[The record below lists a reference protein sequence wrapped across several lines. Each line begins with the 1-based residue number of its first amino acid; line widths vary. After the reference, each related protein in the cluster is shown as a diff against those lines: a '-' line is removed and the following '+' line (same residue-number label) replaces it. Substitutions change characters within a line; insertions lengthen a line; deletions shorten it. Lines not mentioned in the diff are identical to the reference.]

1 MCIASGQEFGGADGS
16 FTGKEAGRKG
26 FFMLNPKK
34 IRWMTKASAYEEKER
49 RGALKVNRYFCGDYI
64 CFGMI
69 KAAVGVTLGTVVIF
83 LVWVLTCAEE
93 LLTTKTYEELIRI
106 GVHLIFYYVIAL
118 IVYLCIAFF
127 VYQIRYR
134 AMQKSLKGYVDAL
147 KQVKKIQNKEK
158 QAEKTVR
165 EEQET
170 W

>member
-1 MCIASGQEFGGADGS
+1 
-16 FTGKEAGRKG
+16 
-26 FFMLNPKK
+26 MLNPKK

-49 RGALKVNRYFCGDYI
+49 RGALKINRYFCGDYI

-106 GVHLIFYYVIAL
+106 GVHVIFYYVIAL

-158 QAEKTVR
+158 QTEKTVR